1 MATEDWREVAAAH
14 DRDQFVRKYAH
25 PFLLSLSGLVAP
37 PPPPSTLRMSLDN
50 TGMIDVMRAERRRRL
65 TPADRSP
72 AVLPIRKSQPTFPSM
87 ITLGRGRN
95 NDIIVPDALVSKLH
109 AVFRAEQD
117 GAWTVA
123 DAGSS
128 NGTKIGETLLP
139 TRGAASPLRS
149 GDEVT
154 FGVQSFRFLS
164 ATALWVALR
173 R

>member
-1 MATEDWREVAAAH
+1 
-14 DRDQFVRKYAH
+14 
-25 PFLLSLSGLVAP
+25 
-37 PPPPSTLRMSLDN
+37 
-50 TGMIDVMRAERRRRL
+50 
-65 TPADRSP
+65 
-72 AVLPIRKSQPTFPSM
+72 M
-87 ITLGRGRN
+87 ITVGRGRN

-109 AVFRAEQD
+109 AVFRASGD
-117 GAWTVA
+117 GQWSLS

-128 NGTKIGETLLP
+128 NGTKVGETALAP
-139 TRGAASPLRS
+139 KGAPGNVRS

>member
-1 MATEDWREVAAAH
+1 MASEDWRALAAAH
-14 DRDQFVRKYAH
+14 DRDQFARKFEH

-37 PPPPSTLRMSLDN
+37 PPPPSTLRLSLDN

-65 TPADRSP
+65 TPADRTP

-87 ITLGRGRN
+87 ITVGRGRT
-95 NDIIVPDALVSKLH
+95 NDIIVPDALVSKMH
-109 AVFRAEQD
+109 AVFRAHD
-117 GAWTVA
+117 GQWSLA
-123 DAGSS
+123 DVGSS
-128 NGTKIGETLLP
+128 NGTRVGELMLTP
-139 TRGAASPLRS
+139 RGAAGPVRS

-173 R
+173 P

>member
-1 MATEDWREVAAAH
+1 
-14 DRDQFVRKYAH
+14 
-25 PFLLSLSGLVAP
+25 
-37 PPPPSTLRMSLDN
+37 MSLDN

-72 AVLPIRKSQPTFPSM
+72 AVLPIRKTQPTFPSM

-109 AVFRAEQD
+109 AYFRATD
-117 GAWTVA
+117 GTWSLS

-128 NGTKIGETLLP
+128 NGTRVGETALVP
-139 TRGAASPLRS
+139 RGPGNPVRS